1 MASLEI
7 KSQTFIPQVKILRSE
22 MVLAHVSGT
31 SMPGPKP
38 DPPAP
43 APCPSLHFQFLGK
56 AVQSSSGILLLP
68 GSCSLPFPPLPVS
81 WQGCPVLLWNS
92 PPPLLPLPVS
102 AQTPDP
108 GPGAIPDSSSAGLAL
123 TVSTGVLSTRTRLWT
138 RSPETG
144 QAAFGIHAVYLC
156 LILAKASQDQ
166 DRIDWLLDYL

>member
-7 KSQTFIPQVKILRSE
+7 ESQTFIPQEKILRSE

-56 AVQSSSGILLLP
+56 AVQSSSGILFLPSSHAQCQHRLLT
-68 GSCSLPFPPLPVS
+68 L
-81 WQGCPVLLWNS
+81 
-92 PPPLLPLPVS
+92 
-102 AQTPDP
+102 

-123 TVSTGVLSTRTRLWT
+123 THTQETLDKKPRDGPDCVWAT
-138 RSPETG
+138 RSLSFFGKG
-144 QAAFGIHAVYLC
+144 QPRPR
-156 LILAKASQDQ
+156 Q
-166 DRIDWLLDYL
+166 DRLWLLDYL

>member
-68 GSCSLPFPPLPVS
+68 SSHSQCQHRLLTLGLEPF
-81 WQGCPVLLWNS
+81 
-92 PPPLLPLPVS
+92 
-102 AQTPDP
+102 
-108 GPGAIPDSSSAGLAL
+108 
-123 TVSTGVLSTRTRLWT
+123 
-138 RSPETG
+138 
-144 QAAFGIHAVYLC
+144 
-156 LILAKASQDQ
+156 LILLLQA
-166 DRIDWLLDYL
+166 WL

>member
-22 MVLAHVSGT
+22 MVLAQVSET

-56 AVQSSSGILLLP
+56 AV
-68 GSCSLPFPPLPVS
+68 
-81 WQGCPVLLWNS
+81 PVLLWDS

-144 QAAFGIHAVYLC
+144 QTAFGPHAVYLC